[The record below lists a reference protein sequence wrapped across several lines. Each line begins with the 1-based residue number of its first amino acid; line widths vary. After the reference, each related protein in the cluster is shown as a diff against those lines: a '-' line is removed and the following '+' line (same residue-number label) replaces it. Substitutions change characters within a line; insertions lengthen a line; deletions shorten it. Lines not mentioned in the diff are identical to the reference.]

1 MAAVDHQP
9 CFHTFGQA
17 SFSATFA
24 GRADNLYKELETK
37 TAEWEKERE
46 GLLIEVTRLE
56 QRAVQ
61 AEALAAANGAHGNLG
76 TLHVCQFCTAYFLT
90 GYKCTY
96 TLSTTQSCGG

>member
-61 AEALAAANGAHGNLG
+61 AEALAAAMR
-76 TLHVCQFCTAYFLT
+76 CQRQQLEKTQQASSIFLI
-90 GYKCTY
+90 K
-96 TLSTTQSCGG
+96 SAM